1 MHIYCIDRNF
11 HDVNLKHKRPHDL
24 LTTEEHSHMQSYT
37 DTHARKSAR
46 GSGENVL
53 SIFRKAINSVILHYV
68 MQKGIGLSL
77 RLLQK
82 FCGMSEKGET
92 CHFQVVCLMNIPT

>member
-1 MHIYCIDRNF
+1 M
-11 HDVNLKHKRPHDL
+11 
-24 LTTEEHSHMQSYT
+24 LTTEYLYRENTCSHIPIRMPENPQ
-37 DTHARKSAR
+37 RVV
-46 GSGENVL
+46 SGENVL
-53 SIFRKAINSVILHYV
+53 CIFRKPINSVMLHYV

-82 FCGMSEKGET
+82 FCGTSEKGET

>member
-1 MHIYCIDRNF
+1 
-11 HDVNLKHKRPHDL
+11 
-24 LTTEEHSHMQSYT
+24 MQSYT
-37 DTHARKSAR
+37 DTHARKSAG

-53 SIFRKAINSVILHYV
+53 CIFRKPINSVMLHYV

-82 FCGMSEKGET
+82 FCGKSEIGET